1 MSRKIPE
8 KWQSS
13 VKAAKATQVAFDMDE
28 KIQLSIRKQALEAG
42 ISPSEQIRDILG
54 LPTNKRPKRPRL
66 TVSLSADDYQL
77 LAEKYDLQ
85 AEQQL
90 EIKKKLMDDLINA
103 RIAILDALKFD
114 KNAKK
119 INFFHKQFPEYSNSD
134 WLKTILAHY
143 KNAS

>member
-13 VKAAKATQVAFDMDE
+13 VKAVKAVQVAFDMDE
-28 KIQLSIRKQALEAG
+28 KIQLAIRQKALKAG

-66 TVSLSADDYQL
+66 TVSLSGEDYVL
-77 LAEKYDLQ
+77 LAEKYGLS

-90 EIKKKLMDDLINA
+90 EIKKKLMDDLINYV
-103 RIAILDALKFD
+103 DHTTD
-114 KNAKK
+114 
-119 INFFHKQFPEYSNSD
+119 E
-134 WLKTILAHY
+134 
-143 KNAS
+143 